1 MSKQIPVY
9 HDDFYSDEV
18 ISNPY
23 PVYQKLREQGSAV
36 WMQQHDCWALTGF
49 KAVKEGLGNA
59 AVLSSASGCM
69 FNNPMNAAAD
79 GIMLCTDDPQH
90 LELRRIFAAPLLP
103 GSIAKL
109 KNQFQALTKTLVATL
124 KQRKEFDV
132 VTDLAQVL
140 PLTVVTEL
148 VGLSDEGK
156 DNMLDWASA
165 IFNAF
170 GPLPNQRTEDGL
182 AVTRQV
188 LEYVHSPE
196 TQKNLK
202 KGGLGARLF
211 DFVDKGRIS
220 QHTAESMLVDYLTP
234 ALDTTIS
241 GVSALVWK
249 LGQHPEQWQ
258 HLRRNPALIP
268 NAISET
274 IRLESP
280 IRAFARHAVE
290 DYTVDGVTIPAG
302 SRVAMLYGCANRD
315 ERYWENADQFN
326 LQRENSGQVGFGF
339 GSHMCA
345 GMHLARLEIH
355 CVAEALVAQIEHIE
369 VGQPEHVVHNT
380 IRALGRLST
389 SFQ

>member
-1 MSKQIPVY
+1 
-9 HDDFYSDEV
+9 
-18 ISNPY
+18 
-23 PVYQKLREQGSAV
+23 
-36 WMQQHDCWALTGF
+36 
-49 KAVKEGLGNA
+49 
-59 AVLSSASGCM
+59 M
-69 FNNPMNAAAD
+69 FNKPMNEAAD

-90 LELRRIFAAPLLP
+90 IELRRIFAAPLLP
-103 GSIAKL
+103 GSVIKL
-109 KNQFQALTKTLVATL
+109 KRRFQELTKTLVATL
-124 KQRKEFDV
+124 KQRDEFDV
-132 VTDLAQVL
+132 VTDLAQIL

-148 VGLSDEGK
+148 VGLTDEGK

-165 IFNAF
+165 IFDAF
-170 GPLPNQRTEDGL
+170 GPLPNQRTEQGL

-188 LEYVHSPE
+188 LEYVHSPG

-220 QHTAESMLVDYLTP
+220 QHVAESMLVDYLTP

-258 HLRRNPALIP
+258 RLRQNPSLIP

-290 DYTVDGVTIPAG
+290 DYAVDGVTIPAG

-315 ERYWENADQFN
+315 ERYWDNADQFN
-326 LQRENSGQVGFGF
+326 LQRKNTDHVGFGF

-345 GMHLARLEIH
+345 GMHLARLEIS
-355 CVAEALVAQIEHIE
+355 CVAEAMVEQIECIE
-369 VGQPEHVVHNT
+369 VGQPEHIVHNT
-380 IRALGRLST
+380 IRALGQLT
-389 SFQ
+389 ASFG